1 MEQRVGLPGREKE
14 TAAARLLRRAGGRG
28 RLADNGMGRMRRVF
42 GLGYRAIV
50 YLYLIGLSFVFLYP
64 FLYMLSTSFKSVT
77 DLVDPTVFWIP
88 KSINLDSYF
97 NAYAALH
104 YLPYLKNT
112 AVLSLLG
119 VAGQLISC
127 SIVGYGF
134 ARFQFPGREMLFG
147 LAMFTMIVPPQTIII
162 PLFIQFKQL
171 DWINTYLPMVVPSFF
186 AHGLRG
192 ALFIFIFRQF
202 FRNLPHELED
212 AARVDGCGSVG
223 IFVRIVLPIVVPA
236 LLVSGILS
244 LVWHWNDFFEP
255 SIYLVD
261 NAKFTL
267 PMMLPL
273 LGQSIN
279 TMSGGATAIP
289 DQATVMAACVL
300 VLLPVLL
307 LYLELQ
313 RYFMKSIERTGIVG

>member
-1 MEQRVGLPGREKE
+1 MEHRIETPQAAVPSGRVKAPRPK
-14 TAAARLLRRAGGRG
+14 G
-28 RLADNGMGRMRRVF
+28 RLTAIAYGRRWIGF
-42 GLGYRAIV
+42 GYRAIV

-64 FLYMLSTSFKSVT
+64 FLYMISTSFKSVT

-88 KSINLDSYF
+88 KTFNVDSYF
-97 NAYAALH
+97 NAYAALN
-104 YLPYLKNT
+104 YLSYLKNT
-112 AVLSLLG
+112 AILSLLG
-119 VAGQLISC
+119 VAGQMISC

-134 ARFQFPGREMLFG
+134 ARFRFPGREALFG

-171 DWINTYLPMVVPSFF
+171 DWINTYWPMIVPGFF

-212 AARVDGCGSVG
+212 AARVDGCGSIA

-279 TMSGGATAIP
+279 TMSGGATAVP
-289 DQATVMAACVL
+289 DMATVMAACVL

-307 LYLELQ
+307 VYLELQ